1 MVISGYVDGHGGG
14 RGVGGGM
21 RPGGGVGMRPVGG
34 GGMRPVGMR
43 YGGGRRLGGYG
54 IITINID

>member
-1 MVISGYVDGHGGG
+1 MGLAILVISGYVDGYGGG
-14 RGVGGGM
+14 RGVGGGL
-21 RPGGGVGMRPVGG
+21 RHVGG
-34 GGMRPVGMR
+34 GGRRPVGMR

>member
-1 MVISGYVDGHGGG
+1 MLLRQSVLFISSTHII
-14 RGVGGGM
+14 
-21 RPGGGVGMRPVGG
+21 GGVGMRPVGG
-34 GGMRPVGMR
+34 GGMIPVGMR